1 MPRKPETVRP
11 TWWQSKADGL
21 ESCPGMLSI
30 RTHVH
35 DDVSRSRTTANTSVA
50 PDLPARDA
58 EQCPRQAGK
67 PNGWVRYV
75 YLHAECF
82 KSIGMKASR
91 QLETPYLPGRARSC
105 TEEPETLAN
114 LSNATG
120 IHTHVQSVRIDAKM
134 AAKTAGAIRIPQNK
148 IKRPKTAE
156 IASESVRRRQ
166 WRPRK

>member
-1 MPRKPETVRP
+1 MSRKPETARP
-11 TWWQSKADGL
+11 TWWQSEADGL

-30 RTHVH
+30 HSHAH
-35 DDVSRSRTTANTSVA
+35 DDVSRLRTTANTSVA

-58 EQCPRQAGK
+58 EPCSRQAGK

-75 YLHAECF
+75 HLHAECF

-91 QLETPYLPGRARSC
+91 QLERSC
-105 TEEPETLAN
+105 TEEPETFAN
-114 LSNATG
+114 LSDATG
-120 IHTHVQSVRIDAKM
+120 IHMHVQSVRIDAKM

-156 IASESVRRRQ
+156 IASKSVRRRQ